1 MVFRLLENAFAS
13 QKMDLDIFNYFL
25 KAKVS
30 PISSPLDRGKLLIP
44 RVVFW
49 KLYRPPKKEWTL
61 GEVFWRTF
69 FSRHSLITP
78 YHMAYGCTM
87 VQQMIR
93 K

>member
-13 QKMDLDIFNYFL
+13 QKMDLDIFNYVL

-44 RVVFW
+44 RVVSW
-49 KLYRPPKKEWTL
+49 KLYRPQKKEWTL

-69 FSRHSLITP
+69 FSRHSIITP
-78 YHMAYGCTM
+78 YQMA
-87 VQQMIR
+87 
-93 K
+93 